1 MLVLEVE
8 DLGVVGGD
16 RGDESGV
23 KELEDFVT
31 NVGELRLDPSQKAP
45 SKWFAIWSCLGHFA

>member
-8 DLGVVGGD
+8 DLGVVSGG
-16 RGDESGV
+16 RGVESGV

-31 NVGELRLDPSQKAP
+31 DVGEFQLDWVK
-45 SKWFAIWSCLGHFA
+45 KCRRNGL